1 MELTPLEPW
10 IARKIKHDQQNGRGL
25 THELIEA
32 YQLEKLRQTLEL
44 VSTQSSFYKH
54 HLAGCDLDLR
64 NLDQLQHLP
73 FTTADDIKKNP
84 AHFLTVSQGEIDR
97 IVTLQSSGTTGQPK
111 RIYFTTADQEL
122 TIDFFQQ
129 GMATFVEP
137 GDRVLILLPGKNPG
151 SVGDLLRQG
160 LAKHGVEGIVY
171 GPVFN
176 PAETLEVIQ
185 KEEIDCLVG
194 IPVQVLSL
202 ARYRDTNGLPV
213 PVGVKNVLLST
224 DYVPEAVV
232 QALQE
237 SWGCRVFNH
246 YGSTEMGLG
255 GGVECAA
262 LKGYHLREADL
273 YFEVVDP
280 VSGEVLPDGE
290 YGEVVF
296 TTLTRQGMPLIR
308 YKTGDFSRFLK
319 EPCPCG
325 TVLKRLDSVKGRLMG
340 TVELQTGKCIS
351 ISELD
356 ETILRLKGVVDFSAK
371 LREGNE
377 QVLTI
382 TVFEAEGNQEP
393 IEPEA
398 VLQALMKRIQLKNAV
413 EQGGFNLRVQVE
425 NSEQKRRI
433 TSSKRLIAIIPE
445 SGELS

>member
-1 MELTPLEPW
+1 MKLTPLGPW

-25 THELIEA
+25 TRELIEA

-44 VSTQSSFYKH
+44 VSTQSIFYQH

-64 NLDQLQHLP
+64 NLDQLKHLP

-84 AHFLTVSQGEIDR
+84 VHFLTVSQGEIDR

-160 LAKHGVEGIVY
+160 LARHGVEGIVY

-213 PVGVKNVLLST
+213 SVGVKNVLLST

-237 SWGCRVFNH
+237 AWGCRVFNH

-340 TVELQTGKCIS
+340 TVELRTGNCIS

-356 ETILRLKGVVDFSAK
+356 ETILRFKGVVDFSAE

-382 TVFEAEGNQEP
+382 TVFQAGGNQEP
-393 IEPEA
+393 VEPEA
-398 VLQALMKRIQLKNAV
+398 VLQALMKLVQLENAV
-413 EQGGFNLRVQVE
+413 EQRCLKLRVQVE
-425 NSEQKRRI
+425 NGEQKRRI

-445 SGELS
+445 RDELS